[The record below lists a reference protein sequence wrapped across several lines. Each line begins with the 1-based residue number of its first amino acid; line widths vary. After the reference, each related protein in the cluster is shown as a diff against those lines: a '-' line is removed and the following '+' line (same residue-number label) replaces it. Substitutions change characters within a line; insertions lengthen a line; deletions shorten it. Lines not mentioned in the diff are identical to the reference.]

1 MAKRHLRES
10 PEVRPSRWIT
20 LGQACKLLGVNEST
34 LRRWADA
41 GHIRS
46 FRTPGGHR
54 RFSEDDLQAM
64 IAGRGAQGRA
74 PYASLG
80 QLAVTRIR
88 RRLQRGRGQA
98 AQWYARISQE
108 DRERLRPLGR
118 RLVALVSEY
127 LAKGSRRSR
136 LLEEAREVGRE
147 YGQELAKDGLSL
159 RDAVEAFSFFRRSL
173 DDTAMEL
180 AQKSNLSAEESVEIW
195 ELLSG
200 LADQVLLAIA
210 EAYQET
216 GAVASAARG
225 SPR

>member
-1 MAKRHLRES
+1 MAKRYSRQE

-20 LGQACKLLGVNEST
+20 LGRACKLLGVNEST

-41 GHIRS
+41 GHVRS

-54 RFSEDDLQAM
+54 RFSEEDLQAM
-64 IAGRGAQGRA
+64 TAGRGVQGRV
-74 PYASLG
+74 PYTSLG

-88 RRLQRGRGQA
+88 RRLQRGRAQM
-98 AQWYARISQE
+98 AQWYTRIGE
-108 DRERLRPLGR
+108 AERERLRPLGR
-118 RLVALVSEY
+118 RLVVLVSEY
-127 LAKGSRRSR
+127 LAKGGRRSR
-136 LLEEAREVGRE
+136 LLEEARQVGHE
-147 YGQELAKDGLSL
+147 YGEELARDGLTL

-200 LADQVLLAIA
+200 LADQVLLAIT
-210 EAYQET
+210 EAYREKEAPAPAQ
-216 GAVASAARG
+216 
-225 SPR
+225 